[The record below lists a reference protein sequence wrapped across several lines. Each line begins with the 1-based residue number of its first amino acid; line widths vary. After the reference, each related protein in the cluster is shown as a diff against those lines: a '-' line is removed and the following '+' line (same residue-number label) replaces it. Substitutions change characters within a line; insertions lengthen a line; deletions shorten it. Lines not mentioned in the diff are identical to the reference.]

1 MKTRSNL
8 TDPITDEQRFQL
20 LVAGVRD
27 YAIYMLTP
35 EGYVRS
41 WNAGAQRF
49 KGYAAHEIIGQHFS
63 CFYTPEDKAAGIPAT
78 ALQTAL
84 NEGKFEAEGWRI
96 RKDGTRFWAS
106 VVIDPIRD
114 DAGHLIGFAK
124 ITRDITER
132 RAAQE
137 ALRESEERFRLLVQG
152 VTDYAIFMISP
163 AGKIS
168 NWNIGAE
175 RMKGYARA
183 EIIGQH
189 FSQFYT
195 AEDRARG
202 LPELALAAAVKEG
215 RFEQEGLRVRK
226 DGTTFWANAIIDTI
240 RNDKGQLIGF
250 AKITRDITEKRKAA
264 EALDLANRALFQAQK
279 MQALGQLTGGVAHD
293 FNNILGV
300 VASGMDLI
308 AAHTD
313 HRDALKVLDGI
324 QRAVQRGSAL
334 TQQLLSFAR
343 QQPLTMEAHN
353 LSKLITGF
361 ESVFRRAANST
372 IAFQLKL
379 EPNLHTVLIDVA
391 RLETSLLNL
400 IANALEAMP
409 NGGAL
414 TIITENVDLAEHEV
428 GSLAAGSYVK
438 VSVAD
443 TGTGM
448 TPEVAS
454 RAFEPFFTTKGTG
467 QGAGLGLSQ
476 VYGFT
481 AQSEGELV
489 LKSEVG
495 KGTTVSL
502 YLPAIIGEPKDM
514 EPEARVE
521 KVLVVEDE
529 PDLLNIA
536 ADLFRSIGYE
546 VFTANNAAHAIEV
559 LARERDIGILF
570 TDVIMPNG
578 VSGIE
583 LARVTRHLHPQM
595 KIILTSGYPLP
606 ALRQA
611 HGNLDEYIF
620 ISKPYR
626 LMDLAKTLRK
636 AG

>member
-1 MKTRSNL
+1 MKTRSYL
-8 TDPITDEQRFQL
+8 ADPITDEQRFQL
-20 LVAGVRD
+20 LVAAVRD

-35 EGYVRS
+35 QGYVQS

-49 KGYAAHEIIGQHFS
+49 KGYAAHEIIGHHFS
-63 CFYTPEDKAAGIPAT
+63 CFYTPEDKAAGVPVT

-84 NEGKFEAEGWRI
+84 NEGKFEAEGWRV

-106 VVIDPIRD
+106 VVIHPIRD
-114 DAGHLIGFAK
+114 DADQLIGFAK

-175 RMKGYARA
+175 RMKGYTRA

-189 FSQFYT
+189 FSKFYT
-195 AEDRARG
+195 EEDRVLG

-226 DGTTFWANAIIDTI
+226 DGTTFWANAVIDTI
-240 RNDKGQLIGF
+240 HNDNGQIIGF
-250 AKITRDITEKRKAA
+250 AQITRDITEKRKAA
-264 EALDLANRALFQAQK
+264 EALELANRALFQAQK
-279 MQALGQLTGGVAHD
+279 MQAIGQLTGGVAHD

-300 VASGMDLI
+300 VASGIDLI
-308 AAHTD
+308 SAHID
-313 HRDALKVLDGI
+313 PRGLKVLDGI
-324 QRAVQRGSAL
+324 QRAVQRGSVL

-343 QQPLTMEAHN
+343 QQPLKMEAHN
-353 LSKLITGF
+353 LNKLITGF

-379 EPNLHTVLIDVA
+379 EPNLHTVLIDVP

-400 IANALEAMP
+400 IANAREAMP
-409 NGGAL
+409 NGGTL
-414 TIITENVDLAEHEV
+414 TIITENIDLAEHEV
-428 GSLAAGSYVK
+428 GSLASGAYVK

-443 TGTGM
+443 TGIGM
-448 TPEVAS
+448 TPEVAN
-454 RAFEPFFTTKGTG
+454 RAIEPFFTTKGTG
-467 QGAGLGLSQ
+467 EGAGLGLSQ

-489 LKSEVG
+489 LESEVD

-514 EPEARVE
+514 EPEVRVE

-559 LARERDIGILF
+559 LAREGDIGILF

-583 LARVTRHLHPQM
+583 LARVTRHLYPQM

-606 ALRQA
+606 ALKQA

-626 LMDLAKTLRK
+626 LMDLAKTLRQPS
-636 AG
+636 